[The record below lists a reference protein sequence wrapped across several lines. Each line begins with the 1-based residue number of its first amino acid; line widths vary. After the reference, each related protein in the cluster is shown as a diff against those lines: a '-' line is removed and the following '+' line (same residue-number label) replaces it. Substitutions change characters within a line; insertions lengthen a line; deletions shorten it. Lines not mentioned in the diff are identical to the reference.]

1 MKKISLFTVILLFS
15 SLVAHADHLGFDDIF
30 PILGEKCLVC
40 HHHPGAPLGLS
51 METYQ
56 LLIKGSD
63 NGVIV
68 IGGEPEN
75 SELIRRI
82 KGESH
87 PRMPFN
93 GPPYLSELEI
103 ELFESWIDAG
113 LKP

>member
-1 MKKISLFTVILLFS
+1 MYRIRFLTFVLIAISLPVHS
-15 SLVAHADHLGFDDIF
+15 DHLDFADVY
-30 PILGEKCLVC
+30 PILEQRCLVC

-56 LLIKGSD
+56 QLLKGSE

-68 IGGEPEN
+68 IVGEPEN
-75 SELIRRI
+75 SELMRRI
-82 KGESH
+82 KGDAH

-93 GPPYLSELEI
+93 GPPYLTELEI
-103 ELFESWIDAG
+103 ELIENWIDSG